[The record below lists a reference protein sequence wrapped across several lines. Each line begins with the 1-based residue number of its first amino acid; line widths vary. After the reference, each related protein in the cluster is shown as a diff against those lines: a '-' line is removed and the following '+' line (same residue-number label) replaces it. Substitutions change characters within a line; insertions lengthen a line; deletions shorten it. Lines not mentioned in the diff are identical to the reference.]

1 MYRNAYTRAP
11 TNTHEINLEDVF
23 CILVNLCVFSQIMIM
38 VVAGYGFVDYETAQ
52 AAETAIKALL
62 SNGIQVQMA
71 KVSLCLSSS

>member
-1 MYRNAYTRAP
+1 
-11 TNTHEINLEDVF
+11 
-23 CILVNLCVFSQIMIM
+23 MIM